1 MKKILGLSLVLMI
14 LSVAASAQVV
24 VRKHRP
30 GRNCVRS
37 QITIGERAELRK
49 DALRVR
55 MIQRRSQ
62 RDGIVTPIERRRLQ
76 KAKAETRRDAF
87 RYRHNLRRRL
97 I

>member
-14 LSVAASAQVV
+14 LSVAASAQVA

-30 GRNCVRS
+30 GRNCVRN
-37 QITIGERAELRK
+37 QVTIGERAELRK

-55 MIQRRSQ
+55 MLQRRSQ
-62 RDGIVTPIERRRLQ
+62 RDGLVTPIERRRLQ

-87 RYRHNLRRRL
+87 RYRHNPRRRL